1 MIGGIAMPCVGT
13 LLRRISGGWA
23 CRELQVNGRPVG
35 STGAISAQ
43 EGGELNIEGGVKPAR
58 CLILPFL
65 VLHEIAFINVGVW
78 ASKCQKQRFAT
89 YIQSTNLRFIGRL

>member
-43 EGGELNIEGGVKPAR
+43 EGGN
-58 CLILPFL
+58 
-65 VLHEIAFINVGVW
+65 
-78 ASKCQKQRFAT
+78 
-89 YIQSTNLRFIGRL
+89 